1 MEHLYP
7 EGVHLRTL
15 GQRVAK
21 LRVRKIAA
29 QPTHRPKPEI
39 EAETP
44 SSFEGRRHA
53 LRPHC
58 LWIEHVE
65 AVRCSDGICGMAQL
79 GNVYSRVA
87 VQRRAR
93 PTLGR
98 EQPEGLQ
105 HALAEHRGQENV
117 KRVAGVERAAPHQP
131 STTGPA
137 TELAHVERRLNQM
150 ERHAS
155 SLDDASEPS
164 QMRRPPPCSPL
175 AQLRSSVTVVVR

>member
-1 MEHLYP
+1 MDHLYP

-21 LRVRKIAA
+21 LRVCKIAA
-29 QPTHRPKPEI
+29 QPTHRSKPEI
-39 EAETP
+39 EAEP
-44 SSFEGRRHA
+44 PRSFEVRRHA
-53 LRPHC
+53 LRPHA

-65 AVRCSDGICGMAQL
+65 AVRWSDGLCGIAQL
-79 GNVYSRVA
+79 GNVYISVA
-87 VQRRAR
+87 VERRAR

-98 EQPEGLQ
+98 EHPEGLQ
-105 HALAEHRGQENV
+105 HALAEHRGQEDV

-131 STTGPA
+131 PSAGPA
-137 TELAHVERRLNQM
+137 TERAHVERRLNQV

-155 SLDDASEPS
+155 SLADASEPS